1 MTAVS
6 SAGQQNAELF
16 KTFSDGGDRLC
27 QVQIA
32 LRGPPRRL
40 AVRQSI
46 GRINTAT
53 GKDIG
58 TGGKTGRGRA
68 ARHQHLDAAPAVAQ
82 QQHGSSRE
90 QGRRFA
96 LCVKELR
103 ASCHGRIL
111 PASVSAQHLSMQP
124 LLGAA

>member
-6 SAGQQNAELF
+6 FAGQQNAELF
-16 KTFSDGGDRLC
+16 KTFADGGDRLR

-40 AVRQSI
+40 AVRQGI
-46 GRINTAT
+46 GRIDAT
-53 GKDIG
+53 TRKDIG
-58 TGGKTGRGRA
+58 AGRKTGGGRA
-68 ARHQHLDAAPAVAQ
+68 ACHQHLDAALAVAQ
-82 QQHGSSRE
+82 QQHGSGRQ

-96 LCVKELR
+96 LGIKELR
-103 ASCHGRIL
+103 ASCHPCIL